1 MRDAKKQ
8 HDRRVEGAREFAV
21 RKRTVRNKINRGI

>member
-8 HDRRVEGAREFAV
+8 HERMLGGGWEFAV